1 MVVVTFSCNA
11 TAYNAAL
18 ISAYFSLALAC
29 GVIVLLGLR
38 PRPVDAVLMIAS
50 GVLLALTDYLLL
62 GYEWYFMS
70 MFSFLGLGAIAVL
83 GVRCIWLEGR
93 ERTLLLCGLIPLVLS
108 VVSEWMASSLLDLT
122 EKLHPGTLDL
132 FLYYFDGSLGI
143 QASFALGRMFAHWMW
158 LREIS
163 LIFYIGLPIPLT
175 LVYVRHLLNKGR
187 QALPMIAIFL
197 ITGPV
202 GVIFYNLF
210 PAAGPIHI
218 FGKQFPFSPLTD
230 AQLSQLLLQPTPLH
244 ALRNAIP
251 SLHMTWVLLAW
262 WNSKGLS
269 LVTRTIAFFFLF
281 FTVLATLGTGEHYLI
296 DLIVAFPFA
305 LMLQSLT
312 SLAAR
317 RREGIVPFC
326 FGLGAVLLWMV
337 LLRFTPN
344 FFWLSR
350 AIPWTLV
357 SATVL
362 VAMWLKRRV
371 QTVPF
376 PWNSGSSDSGEL
388 PLGPK
393 EDIEQQQEMAVAR

>member
-1 MVVVTFSCNA
+1 
-11 TAYNAAL
+11 
-18 ISAYFSLALAC
+18 
-29 GVIVLLGLR
+29 
-38 PRPVDAVLMIAS
+38 
-50 GVLLALTDYLLL
+50 
-62 GYEWYFMS
+62 
-70 MFSFLGLGAIAVL
+70 
-83 GVRCIWLEGR
+83 
-93 ERTLLLCGLIPLVLS
+93 
-108 VVSEWMASSLLDLT
+108 
-122 EKLHPGTLDL
+122 
-132 FLYYFDGSLGI
+132 
-143 QASFALGRMFAHWMW
+143 
-158 LREIS
+158 
-163 LIFYIGLPIPLT
+163 
-175 LVYVRHLLNKGR
+175 
-187 QALPMIAIFL
+187 
-197 ITGPV
+197 
-202 GVIFYNLF
+202 
-210 PAAGPIHI
+210 
-218 FGKQFPFSPLTD
+218 
-230 AQLSQLLLQPTPLH
+230 
-244 ALRNAIP
+244 
-251 SLHMTWVLLAW
+251 MTWVLLAW

-269 LVTRTIAFFFLF
+269 LMTRTIAFFFLF